1 MTNLFLFDID
11 GTLVNLT
18 EVHVQAYLRA
28 YEEITGFEIPREQIL
43 RQFGK
48 PERPMHEEVF
58 QELGIEDKGRIDKV
72 IQAFE
77 KYDVEAIQ
85 SSNIEPLP
93 GVIDFLKHLV
103 KTNEYSGIITGC
115 IPTVGSS
122 ILRRLDLSGYFTIFS
137 YDTGFP
143 NRVEIV
149 RNAIGQ
155 ADAKKYNY
163 QRVVVIGDTE
173 KDIKSGKAVNAF
185 TVGVATGHAPKSSLY
200 EADLVLDSL
209 IEYKKIMEA
218 L

>member
-18 EVHVQAYLRA
+18 DVHAQAYLRA
-28 YEEITGFEIPREQIL
+28 YEEVTGFKIPREQIL

-58 QELGIEDKGRIDKV
+58 QELGIEDDGRIEKV

-77 KYDVEAIQ
+77 KHDVAAIQ
-85 SSNIEPLP
+85 TADVEPLP
-93 GVIDFLKHLV
+93 GVTSFLEHLV
-103 KTNEYSGIITGC
+103 NANEYAGIITGL
-115 IPTVGSS
+115 IPTIGSL
-122 ILRRLDLSGYFTIFS
+122 ILRRLDLSKYFAIFS

-143 NRVEIV
+143 TRVEIV
-149 RNAIGQ
+149 KNAIGQ
-155 ADAKKYNY
+155 ADAKNYNY
-163 QRVVVIGDTE
+163 QRIVVIGDTE

-209 IEYKKIMEA
+209 LEYQKIMEA
-218 L
+218 I